1 MYIVH
6 TYFHELLVDL
16 AVGAVQGRIVVQE
29 ELLVHD
35 RTRVKD
41 NNKPK
46 HRKSS

>member
-29 ELLVHD
+29 ELQVHGT
-35 RTRVKD
+35 TRGKD

-46 HRKSS
+46 HRKFS